1 MIRQEQLDETLVRTY
16 SDRGVYIFG
25 GEPEG
30 NYDEAIDPIGVIR
43 EYIETDIPIESVE
56 IEDSDALHILLGRE
70 IDDTEISG
78 EVP

>member
-70 IDDTEISG
+70 IDDTERSG